1 MVPIL
6 KLVLCGFVTI
16 TCASPL
22 GVLKLS
28 QAPNI
33 IPRQH
38 TDDRLAYIKHTFPG
52 IYWDEAWLTCSG
64 DEFNILHEATRMLAP
79 FTDVYED
86 RFDETAAWNRFFVND
101 KKAKKGWGWHAPH
114 WFRADRLQ
122 DTANNQNAFLSIKSN
137 LVQLNK
143 WPGRGKKTR
152 QGNIEQRTQVSY
164 TRRAPEGYRNKCTDN
179 PTLGAFRLIPGAY
192 EEGWAIMFCPSFF
205 KKRYLN
211 AITADKPKKVEDLA
225 SLYSY
230 EHLLAHEL
238 LHCDIIGTKEPVDD
252 LTGNIPRQRDGQLM
266 YGTSRYYE

>member
-1 MVPIL
+1 M
-6 KLVLCGFVTI
+6 
-16 TCASPL
+16 
-22 GVLKLS
+22 
-28 QAPNI
+28 
-33 IPRQH
+33 PRQ
-38 TDDRLAYIKHTFPG
+38 T
-52 IYWDEAWLTCSG
+52 
-64 DEFNILHEATRMLAP
+64 
-79 FTDVYED
+79 
-86 RFDETAAWNRFFVND
+86 
-101 KKAKKGWGWHAPH
+101 PH

-164 TRRAPEGYRNKCTDN
+164 TCRAPEGYRNKCTDN

-205 KKRYLN
+205 KKRCLN

-252 LTGNIPRQRDGQLM
+252 LTGNIPGQRDGQLM
-266 YGTSRYYE
+266 YGASRCYEWAWKDQRDGPGPYVGGGWFGKRDVQDDGTQAITPDDLTSYPLNIDEGEVNDVDEVPQFADSKNCERTDTVLGSSYECSYVGEIYSDYVKGLTTPCDLS